1 MPAYFIAALF
11 WTAVVAVIVAQV
23 MILRSSARV
32 LRAVT
37 PARPALEWA
46 FAVGPALVLALV
58 LALSWRSTM
67 RPPAIEVELPALP
80 GEIRS

>member
-1 MPAYFIAALF
+1 MPASLIALLF
-11 WTAVVAVIVAQV
+11 WSCALAVVVAQV

-32 LRAVT
+32 LRQGAL
-37 PARPALEWA
+37 PRPVLEWG

-58 LALSWRSTM
+58 LFLSWRATM
-67 RPPAIEVELPALP
+67 RPPTVEVELPAVP

>member
-1 MPAYFIAALF
+1 MPAALIAVLF

-32 LRAVT
+32 LRAAT
-37 PARPALEWA
+37 PARPGLEWA

-58 LALSWRSTM
+58 LALSWRATM
-67 RPPAIEVELPALP
+67 RPPAIEVDLPALP